1 LTCIQHEYK
10 QKMIDEKSIDD
21 VIQFTIKSLNNL
33 NQEETDRVTDLI
45 VSIISHLVLFY
56 FEKMDKLVDS
66 FVRGWGTFFI
76 KNFEEEEF
84 QEYQLEAFS
93 ALLLSNTQLF
103 HEIFFP
109 NVNIQGIETKLQ
121 VETLLRGKYFRLV
134 TQRKFSQ
141 DLSFHFE

>member
-1 LTCIQHEYK
+1 
-10 QKMIDEKSIDD
+10 MIDEKSIDD